1 MINKIMKNNGIK
13 AYQEDLK
20 KLDLSKIDKTIQR
33 SKENYERVKNELIEA
48 FETILPEKSSFE
60 K

>member
-1 MINKIMKNNGIK
+1 MKMICVNDMVSNK
-13 AYQEDLK
+13 
-20 KLDLSKIDKTIQR
+20 
-33 SKENYERVKNELIEA
+33 NYERIKQELIEA